1 MGTVF
6 RTMPILPLIESGY
19 MRMLDV
25 ISARKRRPKPSASV
39 LKACKLVAH
48 RGEHDNRTVLENS
61 LAAFGRAADAGV
73 WGVELDVRW
82 TRDLVPVVS
91 HDADLSRLFDRPE
104 QIAKLSF
111 RELRGRVDVIPALAE
126 VVERFGEKLHLM
138 IEIKHHDWP
147 DPKRQSRALLETLAP
162 LAPAEAYHLMVLDPA
177 IMTHL
182 DGFTTRCMIAIA
194 YHWPDRYSRWVIENG
209 WGGLATHY
217 SMLRRSHIKRHQSEG
232 QCVGTAFPASRNC
245 LFRELNRGVDF
256 IFSNHAAALQTIIR
270 RMSP

>member
-6 RTMPILPLIESGY
+6 SNMPFLPLIESGY
-19 MRMLDV
+19 MRMLDG
-25 ISARKRRPKPSASV
+25 IFARSRQPTPSASI

-48 RGEHDNRTVLENS
+48 RGEHDNLTVMENS
-61 LAAFGRAADAGV
+61 LTAFERAADADV

-82 TRDLVPVVS
+82 TKDFVPVVF
-91 HDADLSRLFDRPE
+91 HDADLSRLFNRPE
-104 QIAKLSF
+104 QIGRLSF
-111 RELRGRVDVIPALAE
+111 NELRERVDVIPKLAE
-126 VVERFGEKLHLM
+126 VVERFGGKLHLM

-162 LAPAEAYHLMVLDPA
+162 LVPAEAYHLMVLDPA
-177 IMTHL
+177 IMAHL

-194 YHWPDRYSRWVIENG
+194 YHWPDRYSRWVIENN

-217 SMLRRSHIKRHQSEG
+217 SVLRRSHIERHQSKG
-232 QCVGTAFPASRNC
+232 QRVGTAFPASRNC

-256 IFSNHAAALQTIIR
+256 IFSNHAAPLQTIIGR
-270 RMSP
+270 SCP